1 MPTFFDA
8 HLDLAKMAEH
18 GRDMHAPLATCRGTL
33 QPATVTLPSLRD
45 GRVTHCL
52 ATVFTEARPDHADD
66 REWHPYTYPQGDADA
81 AYRCGMRQ
89 IKLYHAWHDAGVI
102 ELMPRRGEA
111 NAARERRPFNDESP
125 AHAPLHAGILIE
137 CADPIPSPDDVPEW
151 AALGVIAV
159 GMAWWHQGRYAGGNG
174 SDNAGL
180 TDLGRALIP
189 ALDAANIV
197 HDASHLSQRSLDE
210 LLEATDAVVIA
221 SHSNC
226 RALLPGENHRHL
238 TDDAIKEIARRGGV
252 IGINLVKNFLSSEL
266 TVAPPGKN
274 SNQHKPAGEATIDQ
288 VCDHIEH
295 VCALVGDRAHVGL
308 GSDMDGGITADD
320 LPTGIRTPSDLGKI
334 LDALNTR
341 GWSPTE
347 RDAFAHEN
355 WQRFWRN
362 TPRS

>member
-1 MPTFFDA
+1 MSTFFDA
-8 HLDLAKMAEH
+8 HLDLAMMAER

-45 GRVTHCL
+45 GRVAHCL

-66 REWHPYTYPQGDADA
+66 REWHPYSYPQGDADA

-89 IKLYHAWHDAGVI
+89 IKLYHAWHDAGVM

-111 NAARERRPFNDESP
+111 NAARERRPFNDDAP

-151 AALGVIAV
+151 AALGVVAV

-210 LLEATDAVVIA
+210 LLDATDAVVIA

-226 RALLPGENHRHL
+226 RALLPGDNHRHL

-252 IGINLVKNFLSSEL
+252 IGINLVKNFLSPEL
-266 TVAPPGKN
+266 AVGGPPSKN
-274 SNQHKPAGEATIDQ
+274 SAKGEATIDQ
-288 VCDHIEH
+288 VCDHIDH
-295 VCALVGDRAHVGL
+295 VCAIVGDRNHVGL

-334 LDALNTR
+334 LDSLSAR

-347 RDAFAHEN
+347 LDAFAHEN
-355 WQRFWRN
+355 WQRFWRG
-362 TPRS
+362 